1 MVQQEGSRPQIP
13 EETRRYI
20 EEEERIRY
28 AIRSKLEA
36 KTREEMA
43 LRAAHTQWARTGFSI
58 MIWNL
63 LLMILAAGPAVG
75 AFMAGNLL
83 AGFFAAASGLVLIF
97 GGFAL
102 LGFLIWVF
110 NATGARP

>member
-1 MVQQEGSRPQIP
+1 MQQEKNLQIS

-28 AIRSKLEA
+28 AIRSRLEA

-63 LLMILAAGPAVG
+63 LLAILAAGSA
-75 AFMAGNLL
+75 ASALL
-83 AGFFAAASGLVLIF
+83 GGTALTGVFAAASGLVMIF
-97 GGFAL
+97 GAFAV
-102 LGFLIWVF
+102 LGLLIWVF
-110 NATGARP
+110 NATGARPK